1 MAREPTSLISDSI
14 PASGDPLEDGE
25 EVIVEEAVDP
35 EERTGLDEL
44 FEDED
49 GSVVLGRLEDL
60 VQEQVESE
68 PDANLAEIIDER
80 VLMDIS
86 SELLGYYEDD
96 RSSRQEWED
105 AYTDGLNLL
114 GVKYEE
120 RSEPFRGSSGVTHP
134 IIAEAVT
141 QFQAQAYKELLPSS
155 GPVRTQ
161 VVGAATPE
169 VKAQAQRVQEFMN
182 YQIMHRMD
190 EYDPEMDRLLFYLP
204 LAGSAF
210 KKVYFDD
217 MLDRAVSKF
226 VPADD
231 LLVPYNATD
240 LQSAS
245 RITHVIRMNTN
256 DIRKQQAAGFYRDV
270 ELTPYQQ
277 DDEVREKERSL
288 IGVEKTSSDDQ
299 DCTILEVHTDLD
311 IPGFEHL
318 NPIDNEETGIKLPYI
333 VTIDEGSS
341 KVLSVRRNWVE
352 GDELYRKVEYF
363 SHYKFLPGLGFY
375 GFGLLH
381 MIGGLGR
388 SATSILR
395 QLIDA
400 GTLANLPAGFKARG
414 IRIRDS
420 DEPLSP
426 GEFRD
431 IDVPGGSLKE
441 SIMPLPYKEPSQT
454 LMALLGFVVD
464 AGRRFAAIA
473 DMQVGD
479 GNQNAAVG
487 TTVALLERGSKV
499 MSAIHKRLHYAQKKE
514 FKMLG
519 RVFSES
525 LPPVYPYSVY
535 GAEATIKQMDFDE
548 RIDVLPV
555 SDPNIFSMSQRLALA
570 QTQLQ
575 LAQASPQMHN
585 MYEAYRRIYQ
595 AIGVHNIEELL
606 PAPKQPEPVDPSME
620 NANSL
625 SQLPLKAFA
634 GQDHDAHMTAHI
646 LFMKTPLP
654 GSTPPLAAVLQAHL
668 CEHIA
673 LKAREQVQSQMQ
685 AQQQQAMQTDQLPLG
700 IGGPPGMN
708 QPPPG
713 MGQPPPGMGQPPPG
727 MGQQM
732 PQQNDPEAMVAVL
745 IAQYTEEVMAAL
757 MPPEEGQ
764 VDPLVELRSKELD
777 IKAADLERKAKEFSE
792 KLMFEEKKELN
803 KEDMA
808 AEKIDSQEDI
818 ALLRA
823 EVNRERIQRTPA
835 GRGN

>member
-1 MAREPTSLISDSI
+1 MAREPTSLISDAM
-14 PASGDPLEDGE
+14 PASGAPLAEGQDVLIDDDEQLDLG
-25 EVIVEEAVDP
+25 VVGDLVEE
-35 EERTGLDEL
+35 
-44 FEDED
+44 ED
-49 GSVVLGRLEDL
+49 GSVLIGEIENL
-60 VQEQVESE
+60 VSE
-68 PDANLAEIIDER
+68 EMQSDPDANLAEVIDER
-80 VLMDIS
+80 FLMDIS

-96 RSSRQEWED
+96 KSSRQEWED
-105 AYTDGLNLL
+105 AYTDGLSLL
-114 GVKYEE
+114 GIRYEE
-120 RSEPFRGSSGVTHP
+120 REEPFRGSSGVTHP
-134 IIAEAVT
+134 VIAEAVT

-169 VKAQAQRVQEFMN
+169 VQSQAQRVQEFMN
-182 YQIMHRMD
+182 YQIVHRME

-217 MLDRAVSKF
+217 MLDRAVSRF

-245 RITHVIRMNTN
+245 RITHVIRMNSN
-256 DIRKQQAAGFYRDV
+256 DVRKYQAGGFYRDV
-270 ELTPYQQ
+270 DLLPYEQE
-277 DDEVREKERSL
+277 DEVREKERRL
-288 IGVEKTSSDDQ
+288 MGVEKTSSDEQ

-311 IPGFEHL
+311 LQGFEHV
-318 NPIDNEETGIKLPYI
+318 NPIDGEPTGIKLPYI
-333 VTIDEGSS
+333 ITIDEGSS
-341 KVLSVRRNWVE
+341 KVLSVRRNWTE
-352 GDELYRKVEYF
+352 GDDLYRRIEYF
-363 SHYKFLPGLGFY
+363 THFKFLPGLGFY

-400 GTLANLPAGFKARG
+400 GTLSNLPAGFKARG

-431 IDVPGGSLKE
+431 IDVPGGALRE

-454 LMALLGFVVD
+454 LMSLLGFVVD

-479 GNQNAAVG
+479 GNQQAAVG

-499 MSAIHKRLHYAQKKE
+499 MSAIHKRLHYAQKQE
-514 FKMLG
+514 FRMLA
-519 RVFSES
+519 RVFAES
-525 LPPVYPYSVY
+525 LPPMYPYNVY
-535 GAEATIKQMDFDE
+535 GAEAAVKQMDFDE
-548 RIDVLPV
+548 RVDVVPV

-575 LAQASPQMHN
+575 LAQSNPQMHN
-585 MYEAYRRIYQ
+585 LYEAFRRIYE
-595 AIGVHNIEELL
+595 AIGVHNIEALL
-606 PAPKQPEPVDPSME
+606 PAPQPPQPVDPATE
-620 NANSL
+620 NAASVNM
-625 SQLPLKAFA
+625 QPLKAFP

-646 LFMKTPLP
+646 IFMKTPIP
-654 GSTPPLAAVLQAHL
+654 GSTPPIFAALQGHL

-673 LKAREQVQSQMQ
+673 LKAREEVEKEMM
-685 AQQQQAMQTDQLPLG
+685 AVQQQVMEVQNAVQ
-700 IGGPPGMN
+700 
-708 QPPPG
+708 
-713 MGQPPPGMGQPPPG
+713 MGQIAPQEVPP
-727 MGQQM
+727 M
-732 PQQNDPEAMVAVL
+732 PEMPDPESMVAEK

-757 MPPEEGQ
+757 MPPPEGEQ
-764 VDPLVELRSKELD
+764 DPLVELRSKELD
-777 IKAADLERKAKEFSE
+777 IKAADLQRKSQEFSE
-792 KLMFEEKKELN
+792 RLLFDMAKEESKE
-803 KEDMA
+803 EMA

-823 EVNRERIQRTPA
+823 EVNRERIQQGTA
-835 GRGN
+835 GRGE

>member
-1 MAREPTSLISDSI
+1 MAREPTSLISDAM
-14 PASGDPLEDGE
+14 PASGMPLAEGQDVLIDDDEQLDLG
-25 EVIVEEAVDP
+25 VVGDLVEE
-35 EERTGLDEL
+35 
-44 FEDED
+44 ED
-49 GSVVLGRLEDL
+49 GSVLIGEIENL
-60 VQEQVESE
+60 VSE
-68 PDANLAEIIDER
+68 EMQSDPDANLAEVIDER
-80 VLMDIS
+80 FLMDIS

-96 RSSRQEWED
+96 KSSRQEWED
-105 AYTDGLNLL
+105 AYTDGLSLL
-114 GVKYEE
+114 GIRYEE
-120 RSEPFRGSSGVTHP
+120 REEPFRGSSGVTHP
-134 IIAEAVT
+134 VIAEAVT

-161 VVGAATPE
+161 VVGAATPD
-169 VKAQAQRVQEFMN
+169 VQSQAQRVQEFMN
-182 YQIMHRMD
+182 YQIVHRME

-217 MLDRAVSKF
+217 MLDRAVSRF

-245 RITHVIRMNTN
+245 RITHVIRMNSN
-256 DIRKQQAAGFYRDV
+256 DVRKYQAGGFYRDV
-270 ELTPYQQ
+270 DLLPYEQE
-277 DDEVREKERSL
+277 DEVREKERRL
-288 IGVEKTSSDDQ
+288 MGVEKTSSDEQ

-311 IPGFEHL
+311 LQGFEHV
-318 NPIDNEETGIKLPYI
+318 NPIDGEPTGIKLPYI
-333 VTIDEGSS
+333 ITIDEGSS
-341 KVLSVRRNWVE
+341 KVLSVRRNWTE
-352 GDELYRKVEYF
+352 GDDLYRRIEYF
-363 SHYKFLPGLGFY
+363 THFKFLPGLGFY

-400 GTLANLPAGFKARG
+400 GTLSNLPAGFKARG

-431 IDVPGGSLKE
+431 IDVPGGALRE

-454 LMALLGFVVD
+454 LMSLLGFVVD

-479 GNQNAAVG
+479 GNQQAAVG

-499 MSAIHKRLHYAQKKE
+499 MSAIHKRLHYAQKQE
-514 FKMLG
+514 FRMLA
-519 RVFSES
+519 RVFAES
-525 LPPVYPYSVY
+525 LPPMYPYNVY
-535 GAEATIKQMDFDE
+535 GAEAAVKQMDFDE
-548 RIDVLPV
+548 RVDVVPV

-575 LAQASPQMHN
+575 LAQSNPQMHN
-585 MYEAYRRIYQ
+585 LYEAFRRIYE
-595 AIGVHNIEELL
+595 AIGVHNIEALL
-606 PAPKQPEPVDPSME
+606 PAPQPPQPVDPATE
-620 NANSL
+620 NAASVNM
-625 SQLPLKAFA
+625 QPLKAFP
-634 GQDHDAHMTAHI
+634 GQDHDAHM
-646 LFMKTPLP
+646 KTPIP
-654 GSTPPLAAVLQAHL
+654 GSTPPIFAALQGHL

-673 LKAREQVQSQMQ
+673 LKAREEVEKEMM
-685 AQQQQAMQTDQLPLG
+685 AVQQQVMEVQNAVQ
-700 IGGPPGMN
+700 
-708 QPPPG
+708 
-713 MGQPPPGMGQPPPG
+713 MGQIAPQEVPP
-727 MGQQM
+727 M
-732 PQQNDPEAMVAVL
+732 PEMPDPESMVAEK

-757 MPPEEGQ
+757 MPPPEGEQ
-764 VDPLVELRSKELD
+764 DPLVELRSKELD
-777 IKAADLERKAKEFSE
+777 IKAADLQRKSQEFSE
-792 KLMFEEKKELN
+792 RLLFDMAKEESKE
-803 KEDMA
+803 EMA

-823 EVNRERIQRTPA
+823 EVNRERIQQGTA
-835 GRGN
+835 GRGE

>member
-1 MAREPTSLISDSI
+1 MAREPTSLISDAM
-14 PASGDPLEDGE
+14 PASGAPLAEGQDVLIDDDEQLDLG
-25 EVIVEEAVDP
+25 VVGDLVEE
-35 EERTGLDEL
+35 
-44 FEDED
+44 ED
-49 GSVVLGRLEDL
+49 GSVLIGEIENL
-60 VQEQVESE
+60 VSE
-68 PDANLAEIIDER
+68 EMQSDPDANLAEVIDER
-80 VLMDIS
+80 FLMDIS

-96 RSSRQEWED
+96 KSSRQEWED
-105 AYTDGLNLL
+105 AYTDGLSLL
-114 GVKYEE
+114 GIRYEE
-120 RSEPFRGSSGVTHP
+120 REEPFRGSSGVTHP
-134 IIAEAVT
+134 VIAEAVT

-169 VKAQAQRVQEFMN
+169 VQSQAQRVQEFMN
-182 YQIMHRMD
+182 YQIVHRME

-217 MLDRAVSKF
+217 MLDRAVSRF

-245 RITHVIRMNTN
+245 RITHVIRMNSN
-256 DIRKQQAAGFYRDV
+256 DVRKYQAGGFYRDV
-270 ELTPYQQ
+270 DLLPYEQE
-277 DDEVREKERSL
+277 DEVREKERRL
-288 IGVEKTSSDDQ
+288 MGVEKTSSDEQ

-311 IPGFEHL
+311 LQGFEHV
-318 NPIDNEETGIKLPYI
+318 NPIDGEPTGIKLPYI
-333 VTIDEGSS
+333 ITIDEGSS
-341 KVLSVRRNWVE
+341 KVLSVRRNWTE
-352 GDELYRKVEYF
+352 GDELYRRIEYF
-363 SHYKFLPGLGFY
+363 THFKFLPGLGFY

-400 GTLANLPAGFKARG
+400 GTLSNLPAGFKARG

-431 IDVPGGSLKE
+431 IDVPGGALRE

-454 LMALLGFVVD
+454 LMSLLGFVVD

-479 GNQNAAVG
+479 GNQQAAVG

-499 MSAIHKRLHYAQKKE
+499 MSAIHKRLHYAQKQE
-514 FKMLG
+514 FRMLA
-519 RVFSES
+519 RVFAES
-525 LPPVYPYSVY
+525 LPPMYPYNVY
-535 GAEATIKQMDFDE
+535 GAEAAVKQMDFDE
-548 RIDVLPV
+548 RVDVVPV

-575 LAQASPQMHN
+575 LAQSNPQMHN
-585 MYEAYRRIYQ
+585 LYEAFRRIYE
-595 AIGVHNIEELL
+595 AIGVHNIEALL
-606 PAPKQPEPVDPSME
+606 PAPQPPQPVDPATE
-620 NANSL
+620 NAASVNM
-625 SQLPLKAFA
+625 QPLKAFP

-646 LFMKTPLP
+646 IFMKTPIP
-654 GSTPPLAAVLQAHL
+654 GSTPPIFAALQGHL

-673 LKAREQVQSQMQ
+673 LKAREEVEKEMM
-685 AQQQQAMQTDQLPLG
+685 AVQQQVMEVQNAVQ
-700 IGGPPGMN
+700 
-708 QPPPG
+708 
-713 MGQPPPGMGQPPPG
+713 MGQIAPQEVPP
-727 MGQQM
+727 M
-732 PQQNDPEAMVAVL
+732 PEMPDPESMVAEK

-757 MPPEEGQ
+757 MPPPEGEQ
-764 VDPLVELRSKELD
+764 DPLVQLRSKELD
-777 IKAADLERKAKEFSE
+777 IKAEDLQRKSQEFSE
-792 KLMFEEKKELN
+792 RLLFDMAKEESKE
-803 KEDMA
+803 EMA

-823 EVNRERIQRTPA
+823 EVNRERIQQGTA
-835 GRGN
+835 GRGE

>member
-1 MAREPTSLISDSI
+1 MPLAEGQDVLIDDDEQLDLGVV
-14 PASGDPLEDGE
+14 GDL
-25 EVIVEEAVDP
+25 VEE
-35 EERTGLDEL
+35 
-44 FEDED
+44 ED
-49 GSVVLGRLEDL
+49 GSVLIGEIENL
-60 VQEQVESE
+60 VSE
-68 PDANLAEIIDER
+68 EMQSDPDANLAEVIDER
-80 VLMDIS
+80 FLMDIS

-96 RSSRQEWED
+96 KSSRQEWED
-105 AYTDGLNLL
+105 AYTDGLSLL
-114 GVKYEE
+114 GIRYEE
-120 RSEPFRGSSGVTHP
+120 REEPFRGSSGVTHP
-134 IIAEAVT
+134 VIAEAVT

-169 VKAQAQRVQEFMN
+169 VQSQAQRVQEFMN
-182 YQIMHRMD
+182 YQIVHRME

-217 MLDRAVSKF
+217 MLDRAVSRF

-245 RITHVIRMNTN
+245 RITHVIRMNSN
-256 DIRKQQAAGFYRDV
+256 DVRKYQAGGFYRDV
-270 ELTPYQQ
+270 DLLPYEQE
-277 DDEVREKERSL
+277 DEVREKERRL
-288 IGVEKTSSDDQ
+288 MGVEKTSSDEQ

-311 IPGFEHL
+311 LQGFEHV
-318 NPIDNEETGIKLPYI
+318 NPIDGEPTGIKLPYI
-333 VTIDEGSS
+333 ITIDEGSS
-341 KVLSVRRNWVE
+341 KVLSVRRNWTE
-352 GDELYRKVEYF
+352 GDDLYRRIEYF
-363 SHYKFLPGLGFY
+363 THFKFLPGLGFY

-400 GTLANLPAGFKARG
+400 GTLSNLPAGFKARG

-431 IDVPGGSLKE
+431 IDVPGGALRE

-454 LMALLGFVVD
+454 LMSLLGFVVD

-479 GNQNAAVG
+479 GNQQAAVG

-499 MSAIHKRLHYAQKKE
+499 MSAIHKRLHYAQKQE
-514 FKMLG
+514 FRMLA
-519 RVFSES
+519 RVFAES
-525 LPPVYPYSVY
+525 LPPMYPYNVY
-535 GAEATIKQMDFDE
+535 GAEAAVKQMDFDE
-548 RIDVLPV
+548 RVDVIPV

-575 LAQASPQMHN
+575 LAQSNPQMHN
-585 MYEAYRRIYQ
+585 LYEAFRRIYE
-595 AIGVHNIEELL
+595 AIGVHNIEALL
-606 PAPKQPEPVDPSME
+606 PAPQPPQPVDPATE
-620 NANSL
+620 NAASVNM
-625 SQLPLKAFA
+625 QPLKAFP

-646 LFMKTPLP
+646 IFMKTPIP
-654 GSTPPLAAVLQAHL
+654 GSTPPIFAALQGHL

-673 LKAREQVQSQMQ
+673 LKAREEVEKEMM
-685 AQQQQAMQTDQLPLG
+685 AVQQQVMEVQNAVQ
-700 IGGPPGMN
+700 
-708 QPPPG
+708 
-713 MGQPPPGMGQPPPG
+713 MGQIAPQEVPP
-727 MGQQM
+727 M
-732 PQQNDPEAMVAVL
+732 PEMPDPESMVAEK

-757 MPPEEGQ
+757 MPPPEGEQ
-764 VDPLVELRSKELD
+764 DPLVELRSKELD
-777 IKAADLERKAKEFSE
+777 IKAEDLQRKSQEFSE
-792 KLMFEEKKELN
+792 RLLFDMAKEESKE
-803 KEDMA
+803 EMA

-823 EVNRERIQRTPA
+823 EVNRERIQQGTA
-835 GRGN
+835 GRGE

>member
-1 MAREPTSLISDSI
+1 MAREPISLIDTSI
-14 PASGDPLEDGE
+14 PSQGMPLGGLEE
-25 EVIVEEAVDP
+25 EVEVEEI
-35 EERTGLDEL
+35 EEPTNMME
-44 FEDED
+44 EED
-49 GSVVLGRLEDL
+49 GSVVLNFEQL
-60 VQEQVESE
+60 VTEELQAE

-96 RSSRQEWED
+96 KSGRQEWED
-105 AYTDGLNLL
+105 SYTQGLELL
-114 GVKYEE
+114 GVKYENRE
-120 RSEPFRGSSGVTHP
+120 EPFRGSSGVTHP
-134 IIAEAVT
+134 LIAEAVT

-169 VKAQAQRVQEFMN
+169 VEAQSQRVQDFMN
-182 YQIMHRMD
+182 YQITHVMD

-217 MLDRAVSKF
+217 ILDRAVSRF

-240 LQSAS
+240 LNSAS

-256 DIRKQQAAGFYRDV
+256 DVRKFQAAGFYRDI
-270 ELTPYQQ
+270 ELSPYES
-277 DDEVREKERSL
+277 DDELREKERNL
-288 IGVEKTSSDDQ
+288 MGVQKTGPEDQ

-311 IPGFEHL
+311 LSGFEHV
-318 NPIDNEETGIKLPYI
+318 NPIDGEQTGIKLPYI

-341 KVLSVRRNWVE
+341 KILSVRRNWQE
-352 GDELYRKVEYF
+352 GDEYYRKTEYF

-414 IRIRDS
+414 IRIRDA

-431 IDVPGGSLKE
+431 IDVPGGALRE
-441 SIMPLPYKEPSQT
+441 SILPLPYKEPSQT

-479 GNQNAAVG
+479 GNQQAAVG

-499 MSAIHKRLHYAQKKE
+499 MSAIHKRLHYAQKQE
-514 FKMLG
+514 FRMLS
-519 RVFSES
+519 RVFAES
-525 LPPVYPYSVY
+525 LPPMYPYSVY
-535 GAEATIKQMDFDE
+535 GAEASIKQMDFDQ
-548 RIDVLPV
+548 RVDVIPV

-575 LAQASPQMHN
+575 LAQSNPQMHN
-585 MYEAYRRIYQ
+585 LYEAYRRIYE
-595 AIGVHNIEELL
+595 AIGVHNIEALL
-606 PAPKQPEPVDPSME
+606 PTPQPPQPTDPAIE
-620 NANSL
+620 NAKSIIQETL
-625 SQLPLKAFA
+625 QAFPT
-634 GQDHDAHMTAHI
+634 QDHDAHMTAHI
-646 LFMKTPLP
+646 IFMKTPIP
-654 GSTPPLAAVLQAHL
+654 ASSPPVFALLQAHL
-668 CEHIA
+668 CEHVA
-673 LKAREQVQSQMQ
+673 FKARGVADAEMQM
-685 AQQQQAMQTDQLPLG
+685 AMQQAMQ
-700 IGGPPGMN
+700 
-708 QPPPG
+708 
-713 MGQPPPGMGQPPPG
+713 
-727 MGQQM
+727 MGQQP
-732 PQQNDPEAMVAVL
+732 PQVDLEARVAEL
-745 IAQYTEEVMAAL
+745 IAQYTEEVMTAL
-757 MPPEEGQ
+757 MPPPEGE
-764 VDPLVELRSKELD
+764 VDPLVQLRSKELD
-777 IKAADLERKAKEFSE
+777 IKAADVQRKAEEFAV
-792 KLMFEEKKELN
+792 KQMFEEEREGERQDLVR
-803 KEDMA
+803 
-808 AEKIDSQEDI
+808 EKIDSQEDI

-823 EVNRERIQRTPA
+823 EVNRERMEQQARQ
-835 GRGN
+835 GSKL

>member
-1 MAREPTSLISDSI
+1 MANEPTSLIDSVL
-14 PASGDPLEDGE
+14 PSQGMPLGGIRDE
-25 EVIVEEAVDP
+25 EVEIEVEEVEEPTDLATGDGSVDIDFNKIVEEQLQA
-35 EERTGLDEL
+35 
-44 FEDED
+44 
-49 GSVVLGRLEDL
+49 
-60 VQEQVESE
+60 E
-68 PDANLAEIIDER
+68 PDANLAEVLDER

-86 SELLGYYEDD
+86 SELVGYYEDD
-96 RSSRQEWED
+96 KSGRQEWED
-105 AYTDGLNLL
+105 AYTDGLELL
-114 GVKYEE
+114 GIKYQSRE
-120 RSEPFRGSSGVTHP
+120 EPFRGASGVTHP
-134 IIAEAVT
+134 VIAEAVT

-161 VVGAATPE
+161 VVGASTPE
-169 VKAQAQRVQEFMN
+169 IDSQSRRVQEFMN
-182 YQIMHRMD
+182 FQIMNVMD

-210 KKVYFDD
+210 KKIYFDD
-217 MLDRAVSKF
+217 ILDRAVSRF

-240 LQSAS
+240 LSSAS
-245 RITHVIRMNTN
+245 RVTHIIRMNTN
-256 DIRKQQAAGFYRDV
+256 DVRKFQAAGFYRDV
-270 ELTPYQQ
+270 DILAYED
-277 DDEVREKERSL
+277 DDEVREKERNLSG
-288 IGVEKTSSDDQ
+288 IERTGGDEQ
-299 DCTILEVHTDLD
+299 DCTLLEVHTDLD
-311 IPGFEHL
+311 LPGFEHV
-318 NPIDNEETGIKLPYI
+318 NPLDGEETGIKLPYI

-341 KVLSVRRNWVE
+341 KILSVRRNWRE
-352 GDELYRKVEYF
+352 GDEYYKKIQYF

-431 IDVPGGSLKE
+431 IDVPGGALRE

-454 LMALLGFVVD
+454 LMALLGFVVE
-464 AGRRFAAIA
+464 AGQRFAAIA
-473 DMQVGD
+473 DLQVGD

-499 MSAIHKRLHYAQKKE
+499 MSAIHKRLHYAQKQE
-514 FKMLG
+514 FKMLA
-519 RVFSES
+519 RVFAES
-525 LPPVYPYSVY
+525 LPPMYPYNVY
-535 GAEATIKQMDFDE
+535 GAEASIKQADFDD
-548 RIDVLPV
+548 RIDVIPV

-575 LAQASPQMHN
+575 LAQASPDMHN
-585 MYEAYRRIYQ
+585 MYEAYRRIYE
-595 AIGVHNIEELL
+595 AIGVHNIEALL
-606 PAPKQPEPVDPSME
+606 PAPLEPQPMDPGSE
-620 NANSL
+620 NASAIAM
-625 SQLPLKAFA
+625 QPLKAFP

-646 LFMKTPLP
+646 IFMKTPILTA
-654 GSTPPLAAVLQAHL
+654 TPPLLASLQAHL

-673 LKAREQVQSQMQ
+673 LKAQQEVELEMQ
-685 AQQQQAMQTDQLPLG
+685 EMQQEIQQQTMQIQNA
-700 IGGPPGMN
+700 I
-708 QPPPG
+708 Q
-713 MGQPPPGMGQPPPG
+713 MGQISPEMAPPTTQMG
-727 MGQQM
+727 
-732 PQQNDPEAMVAVL
+732 DPDAMIAKLV
-745 IAQYTEEVMAAL
+745 AQYTEEVMSAL
-757 MPPEEGQ
+757 MPPE
-764 VDPLVELRSKELD
+764 VPPADPLVELRSKELD
-777 IKAADLERKAKEFSE
+777 IKAADLQRKSEEFDQRLLFDVAKEST
-792 KLMFEEKKELN
+792 KEEL
-803 KEDMA
+803 A

-823 EVNRERIQRTPA
+823 EVNRERINQGTP